1 MADILGNNTQCLT
14 FPVSPQSP
22 QPNKLH
28 PKWKQHSFIVIL
40 ICIIQ
45 EGSILYVTRE
55 KGLIVHHV
63 CFHLDKT
70 EDRGDIEGVAN
81 THRGQTSDLKG
92 ADLKSKKQ

>member
-1 MADILGNNTQCLT
+1 MET
-14 FPVSPQSP
+14 
-22 QPNKLH
+22 K
-28 PKWKQHSFIVIL
+28 FIVML
-40 ICIIQ
+40 IYIIQ
-45 EGSILYVTRE
+45 EGSILYVMPE

-70 EDRGDIEGVAN
+70 GGRGDIKGVAN